1 MDALQDGC
9 KTGFCYKIGWVQ
21 DSSDVGLDKC
31 RKGWMKGRMD
41 AGQEYVGQDKQGQEY
56 AGEKDEGQEDTA
68 GQNGAG
74 GQKDQ

>member
-41 AGQEYVGQDKQGQEY
+41 AGQEYVGQD
-56 AGEKDEGQEDTA
+56 
-68 GQNGAG
+68 
-74 GQKDQ
+74 